1 MSSRSVYS
9 KIQSGLRA
17 WLIGSVSV
25 NPQPSGCWR
34 KIERVVLCLALVGS
48 GLLGLS
54 SQAGAATVSVTS
66 TTDISD
72 GNTTSI
78 SALITTPGADGKIS
92 LREAIIAANNTA
104 GADTIAFNIGGLVMV
119 QTIFPTTPLP
129 PITDTVTIDG
139 YTQPTAS
146 PNTLAV
152 GDNARL
158 LIEIS
163 GQNTPGGTGLQLDAD
178 NCVIQGLVI
187 NQIGGGFFP
196 INVNH
201 GAIVVHGYGN
211 TIAGNFIGTNV
222 YGTSYSDTNFSAF
235 HKLNGVGIS
244 ISGAGSGNTTI
255 GGPVPAARNIITG
268 NWTAFNIQHSSGN
281 VVAGNYIGTDIHGV
295 PMTSPITHGSL
306 DGPIRIFGGSINNTI
321 GGTAA
326 GAGNLTTVGVNLIND
341 TATSPPTVFVP
352 HNNQILG
359 NSFLTDW
366 SNFLVSN
373 IQFVATPTY
382 GDSDYNSGG
391 ANVSQDALDADA
403 GPNGLQN
410 SPSILS
416 ATVSGA
422 TTSVSLR
429 LTTAANQTY
438 RVEVY
443 SDAVLNGLGTGNGR
457 TLLGTTSLTTDASG
471 VAQTS
476 LTLPAVAAGHWVSA
490 TASGPDGTSEFS
502 VAHLVQDPASAG
514 LPLVVTNTNDSG
526 AGSLR
531 QAILNANAMIN
542 GPTPDVITF
551 NIPGAG
557 VHTIQPISALPV
569 IGEGVLIDGYSQPG
583 ASVNTLATGTNA
595 VLLIELS
602 GASLSAVSNTL
613 LSVLGS
619 DTTIRGLVMNHAGAG
634 SSGSGTTLALLSLA
648 SNARIEGNFI
658 GTNAVGTAA
667 AANPGSGIRLDNV
680 SNSTIGGATPAARNL
695 ISGNFSGLI
704 LRGPETTGNLIA
716 GNTIGTNA
724 AGTAAIPN
732 TVLGIRLGPYV
743 ANNLIGGT
751 TAGAR
756 NLISGNGAGIDAAS
770 NWPGSLYTLG
780 DGNRIEGNYI
790 GTSADGSGA
799 LGNGAVGQ
807 NTTGGIIIS
816 DLNLGAGTLTIGG
829 TTAGAGNLIAGNKG
843 SGIVVIAYDSSPPSG
858 TVVVQGNRIGTNA
871 AGTAAN
877 PNQGDGIFQDYLALP
892 LVVGGTSAAARN
904 IISGNLG
911 SGIAGGSYYGTALIQ
926 GNYIGADITG
936 SQPLGNGKHGIL
948 ATATGAQIGDPAMA
962 DGGNLIA
969 FNTLN
974 GIAVTGDVGN
984 RISRNRIFSNGGLG
998 IDLGNN
1004 GVTPNDA
1011 GDPDTGPN
1019 NLQNFPVLTGVAL
1032 VTGNTTMRGTLNSTA
1047 NTAFRIEFFSNTVCG
1062 GNGDGQGRSFL
1073 GFTTVTTD
1081 GSGNGGFSAVTLPVP
1096 PDQSVI
1102 AATATDPSGNTSEFS
1117 HCLQRAGST
1126 STTWS
1131 TTSITR
1137 LESPPAC
1144 TPVGSSRRVE
1154 TITIEDTIGPA
1165 TIVIGDRDAGGT
1177 AFDVPSEWINLN
1189 VNTHTDIFQ
1198 CVASTPT
1205 APTKLTVT
1213 SVNGGI
1219 NPTVG
1224 VGFNVVVQAQ
1234 DGSDVPQ
1241 NVAAN
1246 TAVTL
1251 SLLSGTGTLGGT
1263 PGCTILAGA
1272 NSCTVAGVTY
1282 SGAESNVSLA
1292 ATGTSGDQLADGISI
1307 AFTVIPATVTEIPT
1321 LSEWGMLMLSG
1332 LMALSAVVSLRRRR
1346 I

>member
-1 MSSRSVYS
+1 MIRVS
-9 KIQSGLRA
+9 KINTSPSGLLRPIKWA
-17 WLIGSVSV
+17 LA
-25 NPQPSGCWR
+25 
-34 KIERVVLCLALVGS
+34 LALVGS
-48 GLLGLS
+48 GLLGFS

-66 TTDISD
+66 TTDVSD

-92 LREAIIAANNTA
+92 LREAITAANNTS
-104 GADTIAFNIGGLVMV
+104 GADEIGFNIAGSGVK
-119 QTIFPTTPLP
+119 TIYLLTSKLP

-139 YTQPTAS
+139 YTQPGAS

-152 GDNARL
+152 GDNAVL
-158 LIEIS
+158 LIQIT
-163 GQNTPGGTGLQLDAD
+163 GNILPVAQLGTGLQLDAD

-187 NQIGGGFFP
+187 NQFSGSTGFP
-196 INVNH
+196 PPPND
-201 GAIVVHGYGN
+201 GAIVVHGNGN
-211 TIAGNFIGTNV
+211 VIAGNFIGTNAAGTV
-222 YGTSYSDTNFSAF
+222 YAQQALNPPDGDRTNQ
-235 HKLNGVGIS
+235 VGLS
-244 ISGAGSGNTTI
+244 ISGSSSGNTTI
-255 GGPVPAARNIITG
+255 GGTTPAARNIITG
-268 NWTAFNIQHSSGN
+268 NATAINIQNSSGN

-295 PMTSPITHGSL
+295 PMIWNFAPIWGSL
-306 DGPIRIFGGSINNTI
+306 DGPIRIFGASNTTI

-341 TATSPPTVFVP
+341 AVTSPPTVFVP
-352 HNNQILG
+352 HNNLILG
-359 NSFLTDW
+359 NSFLSDW
-366 SNFLVSN
+366 RNLLGSN
-373 IQFVATPTY
+373 IQFVATPTF
-382 GDSDYNSGG
+382 GDVDYNSGG

-410 SPSILS
+410 SPAILS

-422 TTSVSLR
+422 STSVSLR

-443 SDAVLNGLGTGNGR
+443 SDAVLNGFGTGNGR
-457 TLLGTTSLTTDASG
+457 TLLGATSLTTDASG
-471 VAQTS
+471 VAQTA
-476 LTLPAVAAGHWVSA
+476 LALPAVAAGQWISA

-502 VAHLVQDPASAG
+502 VVHLVQDPVVAG
-514 LPLVVTNTNDSG
+514 LPLVVTNTADSG

-557 VHTIQPISALPV
+557 VHTIQPTSALPV

-583 ASVNTLATGTNA
+583 ASGNTLATGTNA
-595 VLLIELS
+595 VLQIELS
-602 GASLSAVSNTL
+602 GANLSATTNIL
-613 LSVLGS
+613 LAVLGS
-619 DTTIRGLVMNHAGAG
+619 DTTIRGLIMNQAAG
-634 SSGSGTTLALLSLA
+634 STGSGTTLALMSLA

-695 ISGNFSGLI
+695 ISGNGYGVF

-732 TVLGIRLGPYV
+732 TVFGIRLGPYV

-843 SGIVVIAYDSSPPSG
+843 SGIVVRSDDFSRPSG
-858 TVVVQGNRIGTNA
+858 MVVVQGNRIGTNA

-877 PNQGDGIFQDYLALP
+877 PNQGDGIYQESFTLP
-892 LVVGGTSAAARN
+892 LMVGGTSAAARN
-904 IISGNLG
+904 IISGNRG
-911 SGIAGGSYYGTALIQ
+911 SGIAGGSYYGMALFQ
-926 GNYIGADITG
+926 GNYIGTDITG
-936 SQPLGNGKHGIL
+936 TLPLGNGKHGIL

-974 GIAVTGDVGN
+974 GIGVTGDVGN
-984 RISRNRIFSNGGLG
+984 RISRNSIFSNGGLA

-1019 NLQNFPVLTGVAL
+1019 NLQNYPVLTGHGIAG
-1032 VTGNTTMRGTLNSTA
+1032 GNATIHWTFNSTA
-1047 NTAFRIEFFSNTVCG
+1047 NTAFRIEFFSNTSCG

-1073 GFTTVTTD
+1073 GCV
-1081 GSGNGGFSAVTLPVP
+1081 
-1096 PDQSVI
+1096 
-1102 AATATDPSGNTSEFS
+1102 
-1117 HCLQRAGST
+1117 
-1126 STTWS
+1126 
-1131 TTSITR
+1131 
-1137 LESPPAC
+1137 
-1144 TPVGSSRRVE
+1144 
-1154 TITIEDTIGPA
+1154 
-1165 TIVIGDRDAGGT
+1165 
-1177 AFDVPSEWINLN
+1177 DV
-1189 VNTHTDIFQ
+1189 
-1198 CVASTPT
+1198 
-1205 APTKLTVT
+1205 
-1213 SVNGGI
+1213 
-1219 NPTVG
+1219 
-1224 VGFNVVVQAQ
+1224 
-1234 DGSDVPQ
+1234 
-1241 NVAAN
+1241 
-1246 TAVTL
+1246 L
-1251 SLLSGTGTLGGT
+1251 S
-1263 PGCTILAGA
+1263 
-1272 NSCTVAGVTY
+1272 
-1282 SGAESNVSLA
+1282 
-1292 ATGTSGDQLADGISI
+1292 
-1307 AFTVIPATVTEIPT
+1307 
-1321 LSEWGMLMLSG
+1321 
-1332 LMALSAVVSLRRRR
+1332 
-1346 I
+1346 